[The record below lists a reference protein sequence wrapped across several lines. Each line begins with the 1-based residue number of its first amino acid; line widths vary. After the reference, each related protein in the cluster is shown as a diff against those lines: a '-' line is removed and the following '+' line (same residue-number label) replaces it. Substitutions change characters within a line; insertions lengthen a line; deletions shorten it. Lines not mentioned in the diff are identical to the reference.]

1 MSDFTDL
8 CEVTLKAKKNE
19 YLKNEQKSGQKWGQ
33 GES

>member
-8 CEVTLKAKKNE
+8 CEVILKNE
-19 YLKNEQKSGQKWGQ
+19 YLKNEQKSDQKWGQ